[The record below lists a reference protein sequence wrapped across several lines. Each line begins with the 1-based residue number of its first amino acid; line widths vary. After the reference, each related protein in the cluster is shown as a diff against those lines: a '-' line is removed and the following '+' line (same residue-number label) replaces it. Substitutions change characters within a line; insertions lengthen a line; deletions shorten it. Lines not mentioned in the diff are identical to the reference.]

1 MPTPNRIRA
10 PIPRSL
16 RRNAAHR
23 PAQSARSRFPD
34 AAPGDAF
41 IVNHPYKG
49 ALHPPDFGLVAP
61 AFHDGRLYAWVGV
74 CSHQI
79 DVGSDAALTI
89 AGLPL
94 RRGERVGWSFPPARA
109 EITPRGRYQGVVQG
123 VTPVGIGRH
132 VTVRLGDARIAIFD
146 GRTDATSAGQCKFDI
161 DPNSIQ
167 VWPLG

>member
-1 MPTPNRIRA
+1 VIAEGRA
-10 PIPRSL
+10 LQCGPV
-16 RRNAAHR
+16 NQVFMR
-23 PAQSARSRFPD
+23 PANETVARLLGAD
-34 AAPGDAF
+34 NVAEG
-41 IVNHPYKG
+41 IVV
-49 ALHPPDFGLVAP
+49 DE
-61 AFHDGRLYAWVGV
+61 
-74 CSHQI
+74 HQI
-79 DVGSDAALTI
+79 DVGSDVALTI

-146 GRTDATSAGQCKFDI
+146 GRTDATPAGQCKFDI